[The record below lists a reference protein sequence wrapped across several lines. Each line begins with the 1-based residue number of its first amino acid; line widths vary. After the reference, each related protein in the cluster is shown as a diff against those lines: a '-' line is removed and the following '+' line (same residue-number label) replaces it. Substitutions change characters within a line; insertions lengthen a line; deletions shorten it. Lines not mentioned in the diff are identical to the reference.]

1 MKRIT
6 ATRLAVSAAG
16 VGILFLGSLTP
27 GHGKYP
33 RRVLARPLPSD
44 SISPPTAAGA
54 PASLTSKLTDT
65 TNATGLIGDD
75 GGDGLPVFLHLDSET
90 DQENFRGWFTLIAD
104 FQSLRPPTDL
114 PPEINDCA
122 ALLRYSYRNA
132 LRAHDE
138 AWIRETGIEPPA
150 ALPSVEKYRYPFT
163 PLRASLFRVKP
174 GAFRSSDLSDG
185 AFSEFADAQTLKELN
200 TYFLSR
206 DVQVARPGDLLFY
219 RQLEQNSP
227 FHSMIFIGR
236 SRWTASSNAAN
247 PDGASPDGPDANDF
261 VVYHTG
267 PIGKHAGEMR
277 RMRLDD
283 LLRHPSPRWRPV
295 PGNSNF
301 LGVYRWKIL
310 RESN

>member
-6 ATRLAVSAAG
+6 ATRLAVVAAG
-16 VGILFLGSLTP
+16 VGLLVLGFSTP
-27 GHGKYP
+27 DHANYS
-33 RRVLARPLPSD
+33 RRVLARPL
-44 SISPPTAAGA
+44 SPNSTIPKNALGRSAADAADA
-54 PASLTSKLTDT
+54 PALNGS
-65 TNATGLIGDD
+65 D
-75 GGDGLPVFLHLDSET
+75 GIPEFLHLDSKP
-90 DQENFRGWFTLIAD
+90 DQESFRDWFTLIAD
-104 FQSLRPPTDL
+104 FQSLRPPADL

-132 LRAHDE
+132 LRGHDE
-138 AWIRETGIEPPA
+138 AWVRETGIEPPT
-150 ALPSVEKYRYPFT
+150 ALPSIEKYHYPFT
-163 PLRASLFRVKP
+163 PLHASLFRIRL
-174 GAFRSSDLSDG
+174 GAFQPSDLKDG
-185 AFSEFADAQTLKELN
+185 AFSEFADAQTLMELN

-206 DVQVARPGDLLFY
+206 DIQVARPGDLLFY

-227 FHSMIFIGR
+227 FHSMIFVGH
-236 SRWTASSNAAN
+236 SRWTIATD
-247 PDGASPDGPDANDF
+247 PDDF

-267 PIGKHAGEMR
+267 PIDKHAGEMR
-277 RMRLDD
+277 RLRVEE

>member
-6 ATRLAVSAAG
+6 ATRLAVVAAG
-16 VGILFLGSLTP
+16 VGLLVLGFSTP
-27 GHGKYP
+27 DHANYS
-33 RRVLARPLPSD
+33 RRVLARPLSPNSTIPKNALGRSAADAADAPGLNGSD
-44 SISPPTAAGA
+44 GIPE
-54 PASLTSKLTDT
+54 
-65 TNATGLIGDD
+65 
-75 GGDGLPVFLHLDSET
+75 FLHLDSKP
-90 DQENFRGWFTLIAD
+90 DQESFRDWFTLIAD
-104 FQSLRPPTDL
+104 FQSLRPPADL

-132 LRAHDE
+132 LRGHDE
-138 AWIRETGIEPPA
+138 AWVRETGVEPPT
-150 ALPSVEKYRYPFT
+150 ALPSIEKYRYPFT
-163 PLRASLFRVKP
+163 PLHASLFRIRA
-174 GAFRSSDLSDG
+174 GAFQPSDLKDG
-185 AFSEFADAQTLKELN
+185 TFSEFANAQTLKELN

-227 FHSMIFIGR
+227 FHSMIFVGH
-236 SRWTASSNAAN
+236 SRWTIATD
-247 PDGASPDGPDANDF
+247 PDDF

-267 PIGKHAGEMR
+267 PIDKHAGEMR
-277 RMRLDD
+277 RLRVEE

>member
-6 ATRLAVSAAG
+6 ATRLAVVAAG
-16 VGILFLGSLTP
+16 VGLLVLGFSTP
-27 GHGKYP
+27 DHAKYS
-33 RRVLARPLPSD
+33 RRVLARPLSPNSTIPKNALGRSAADAADAPGLNGSD
-44 SISPPTAAGA
+44 GIPE
-54 PASLTSKLTDT
+54 
-65 TNATGLIGDD
+65 
-75 GGDGLPVFLHLDSET
+75 FLHLDSKP
-90 DQENFRGWFTLIAD
+90 DQESFRDWFTLIAD
-104 FQSLRPPTDL
+104 FQSLRPPADL

-132 LRAHDE
+132 LRGHDE
-138 AWIRETGIEPPA
+138 AWVRETGVEPPT
-150 ALPSVEKYRYPFT
+150 ALPSIEKYRYPFT
-163 PLRASLFRVKP
+163 PLHASLFRIRL
-174 GAFRSSDLSDG
+174 GAFQPSDLKDG
-185 AFSEFADAQTLKELN
+185 AFSEFADAQTLMELN

-206 DVQVARPGDLLFY
+206 DIQVARPGDLLFY

-227 FHSMIFIGR
+227 FHSMIFVGH
-236 SRWTASSNAAN
+236 SRWTIATD
-247 PDGASPDGPDANDF
+247 PDDF

-267 PIGKHAGEMR
+267 PIDKHAGEMR
-277 RMRLDD
+277 RLRVEE